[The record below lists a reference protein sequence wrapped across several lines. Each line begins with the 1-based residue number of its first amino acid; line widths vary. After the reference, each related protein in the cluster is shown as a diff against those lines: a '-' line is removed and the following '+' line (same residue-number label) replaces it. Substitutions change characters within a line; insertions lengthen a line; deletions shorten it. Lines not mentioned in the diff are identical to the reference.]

1 VQQDSFYAQKGDNR
15 MKLISYRK
23 NSQARFG
30 AVIGEKVVD
39 LSKQFPSTPNLASLL
54 ANTSLLEQAKAYASS
69 ATADCA
75 LSDVQLDPVIPAPGK
90 IICVGIN
97 YVAHAEEAGRK
108 VGQYPVIF
116 QRFAETLL
124 AHNAP
129 LLRPVVSKEF
139 DFEAELAVVIGKGGA
154 HIAPENAM
162 EHVAGYTC
170 FNDASVRDWQF
181 HTHQYGM
188 GKTFRSTG
196 SLGPW
201 LVTADEIAD
210 YRELKVRGILNGEQ
224 MQEGA
229 LSELAFDIPHL
240 ISYVSKALTWNP
252 GDILATGTP
261 SGIGFKRNPPIFLKP
276 GDVFE
281 VTISQIGT
289 LSNPVIDEA

>member
-1 VQQDSFYAQKGDNR
+1 

-23 NSQARFG
+23 DGKPSFG
-30 AVIGEKVVD
+30 AVVAEQVVD
-39 LSKQFPSTPNLASLL
+39 LGKPFPAASNLAALL
-54 ANTSLLEQAKAYASS
+54 ADPSLLEQAKAYAAS
-69 ATADCA
+69 APADYA
-75 LSDVQLDPVIPAPGK
+75 FGDVQLEPVIPAPGK

-108 VGQYPVIF
+108 VGEHPVIF

-154 HIAPENAM
+154 HIAPEDAM
-162 EHVAGYTC
+162 AHVAGYTC

-196 SLGPW
+196 ALGPW

-210 YRELKVRGILNGEQ
+210 YRELRVTGVLNGEQ
-224 MQEGA
+224 MQEGT
-229 LSELAFDIPHL
+229 LSELAFDIPTL
-240 ISYVSKALTWNP
+240 ISYVSKALTWHP

-276 GDVFE
+276 GDTFE
-281 VTISQIGT
+281 VVISQIGT

>member
-1 VQQDSFYAQKGDNR
+1 
-15 MKLISYRK
+15 MKLISFTLNGQSGY
-23 NSQARFG
+23 G
-30 AVIGEKVVD
+30 AVVGERVVD
-39 LSKQFPSTPNLASLL
+39 LGRHFSKVRDLAGLL
-54 ANTSLLEQAKAYASS
+54 ADSARLDEARARVASGES
-69 ATADCA
+69 DYA
-75 LSDVQLDPVIPAPGK
+75 LSEVTLAPVIPAPGK
-90 IICVGIN
+90 VICVGIN

-108 VGQYPVIF
+108 VGQHPVIF
-116 QRFAETLL
+116 QRFAETLQ
-124 AHNAP
+124 AHDAP
-129 LLRPVVSKEF
+129 LVRPKVSEQF
-139 DFEAELAVVIGKGGA
+139 DFEAELAVVIGKGGS
-154 HIAPENAM
+154 HISPENAM

-196 SLGPW
+196 ALGPW

-210 YRELKVRGILNGEQ
+210 YRQLEVRGILNGEQ
-224 MQEGA
+224 LQEGL

-240 ISYVSKALTWNP
+240 IAYVSQALDWNP

-281 VTISQIGT
+281 VNISQIGT
-289 LSNPVIDEA
+289 LSNPVVDED

>member
-1 VQQDSFYAQKGDNR
+1 MHKNNEENTP
-15 MKLISYRK
+15 MKLISYQHSGR
-23 NSQARFG
+23 SSFG
-30 AVIGEKVVD
+30 AVVGDRVVD
-39 LSKQFPSTPNLASLL
+39 LARHLPGVPDLAALIANPEKLAQAKLL
-54 ANTSLLEQAKAYASS
+54 AAN
-69 ATADCA
+69 ATADHA
-75 LSDVQLDPVIPAPGK
+75 LDEVRLDPVIPAPGK

-108 VGQYPVIF
+108 VGNYPVIF

-129 LLRPVVSKEF
+129 LVRPAVSKEF
-139 DFEAELAVVIGKGGA
+139 DFEAELAVVIGKGGS
-154 HIAPENAM
+154 HIAPEDAM

-170 FNDASVRDWQF
+170 FNDASIRDWQF

-196 SLGPW
+196 ALGPW
-201 LVTADEIAD
+201 LVTADEITD
-210 YRELKVRGILNGEQ
+210 YRELQVRGILNGEQ
-224 MQEGA
+224 MQEGS

-240 ISYVSKALTWNP
+240 ISYVSQALDWNP

-261 SGIGFKRNPPIFLKP
+261 SGIGFKRTPPIFLKP

-281 VTISQIGT
+281 VVISQIGT
-289 LSNPVIDEA
+289 LSNPVIDEV

>member
-1 VQQDSFYAQKGDNR
+1 
-15 MKLISYRK
+15 MKLVSFHHNGRAGY
-23 NSQARFG
+23 G
-30 AVIGEKVVD
+30 AVIDDRVID
-39 LSKQFPSTPNLASLL
+39 LGNYFTETPDLASLL
-54 ANTSLLEQAKAYASS
+54 ASPAKLAQARELVAKSSGEYAL
-69 ATADCA
+69 ADVT
-75 LSDVQLDPVIPAPGK
+75 LNPVIPAPGK
-90 IICVGIN
+90 VICVGIN

-108 VGQYPVIF
+108 VGKYPVIF
-116 QRFAETLL
+116 QRFAETLQ
-124 AHNAP
+124 AHGAP
-129 LLRPVVSKEF
+129 LVRPKVSQEF
-139 DFEAELAVVIGKGGA
+139 DFEAELAVVIGKGGS
-154 HIAPENAM
+154 HIAPEDAM
-162 EHVAGYTC
+162 DHVAGYTC

-196 SLGPW
+196 ALGPW

-210 YRELKVRGILNGEQ
+210 YRKLEVRGILNGEQ
-224 MQEGA
+224 LQQGN

-240 ISYVSKALTWNP
+240 ISYVSQALDWNP